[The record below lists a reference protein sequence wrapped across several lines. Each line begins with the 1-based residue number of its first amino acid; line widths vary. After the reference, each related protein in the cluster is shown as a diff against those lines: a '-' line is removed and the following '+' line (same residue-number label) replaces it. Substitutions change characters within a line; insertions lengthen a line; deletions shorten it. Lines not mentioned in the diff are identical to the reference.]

1 MNVSV
6 GRIGADVSVGDGVSV
21 FVGVTGVIIIT
32 PGVAVKGRG
41 RIIGVAVTMP
51 GVLDEIGVHTGNG

>member
-1 MNVSV
+1 MFQLGRTGANVN
-6 GRIGADVSVGDGVSV
+6 VGDGISV

-32 PGVAVKGRG
+32 PEVAVKGRG